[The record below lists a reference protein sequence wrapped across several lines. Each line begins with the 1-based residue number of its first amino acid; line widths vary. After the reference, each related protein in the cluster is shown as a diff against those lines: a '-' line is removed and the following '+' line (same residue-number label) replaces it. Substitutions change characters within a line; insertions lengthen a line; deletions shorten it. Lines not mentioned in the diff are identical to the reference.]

1 MARVPFFIDP
11 KSLQTQVSSTTFTRG
26 AALNRTGGVL
36 TIETDEVEPGVVEL
50 EGEVQGSLPEPYWVN
65 VTLEADPRG

>member
-26 AALNRTGGVL
+26 AALHRSHCVL
-36 TIETDEVEPGVVEL
+36 EVEVDEVEPGVLEL
-50 EGEVQGSLPEPYWVN
+50 
-65 VTLEADPRG
+65 